1 MSGTDPDPRKSR
13 PLDST
18 QAYVPPEAQ
27 QAPPLPA
34 NLPKIPGI
42 TLHFELAR
50 GGMGVVYS
58 GRQDFLDRRVA
69 VKLLSV
75 ELGGDSFVQRFQ
87 REAKILAG
95 IKHPNIVACHMA
107 GTTDD
112 GQSYLVMEF
121 IDGPSLKKWIAD
133 HGPVSV
139 PATLRLMRATAQ
151 ALAHAHSLGIIHRDV
166 KPENILLETVT
177 STALD
182 VLFPFT
188 PKVVDLG
195 LARANEGS
203 ASLGL
208 TSPGSVM
215 GTPAT
220 MSPEQYDEPD
230 AVDFR
235 SDIYGLGC
243 VFYEMLVGQPAFRGK
258 KLTEIVTA
266 KRAPVAPNPCDENLT
281 VPPAVGA
288 LVQSMLACHRDDRP
302 RSYKELDER
311 LLELIETLATS
322 RTRSSKKAPPPPVV
336 GEETE
341 WGKGPMVRPSSIKND
356 KTAKNPSKPV
366 EDPFAKAEQNEKDR
380 TAAKAPSAGLL
391 RTSEIN
397 FLAEGLDA
405 PAGPAKPAFED
416 LGATV
421 VSKLPPKDSAD
432 EAGGAAVGVGKG
444 AAKPNRMPVFVG
456 IGAVLV
462 LAIGG
467 YALSGGGGGD
477 PGGVDPRPDG
487 GGTTKPPKPPAPVID
502 AIVGAET
509 KRVLK
514 ERFSLEAKVTSAVPK
529 PMCVW
534 TLPDELYTKNRQAA
548 KIEVQLLDGLP
559 GVVFDCEFEVN
570 DGRGQKDR
578 RIVKV
583 EVGDY
588 LEDRPLAGFEGRKEW
603 RVDEGPTRWVDSRSA
618 DDYVSC
624 QAGSTLRTLTTNLDP
639 LETYWE
645 WSGKLTSGVDQI
657 LRAGGSSDETTAP
670 AKVGLRAEFGDLGY
684 TIVCGRTGTADD
696 AGWTMDAHPCRR
708 VDGVWKP
715 DGEPLR
721 IEFPNAP
728 DESDEISVET
738 RGWFRLQRQREKLI
752 AEIGWSTETFA
763 PGKPQESSPPT
774 GVRTVTFDLPA
785 GASASQL
792 TLFVDQGIGKFRL
805 RSR

>member
-1 MSGTDPDPRKSR
+1 VSGNDPDPRKSR

-139 PATLRLMRATAQ
+139 PATLRLVRATAQ

-243 VFYEMLVGQPAFRGK
+243 AFYEMLVGLPAFRGK

-288 LVQSMLACHRDDRP
+288 LVQSMLACHRDERP

-322 RTRSSKKAPPPPVV
+322 RTRSTKKAPPPVV

-341 WGKGPMVRPSSIKND
+341 WGKGPMVRPSSVKTD
-356 KTAKNPSKPV
+356 KTSAKDPSTSPPKATPV
-366 EDPFAKAEQNEKDR
+366 EDPFAKAEQNQKNR
-380 TAAKAPSAGLL
+380 SAAKAPSAGLL

-405 PAGPAKPAFED
+405 PAGPAKPAFEELD
-416 LGATV
+416 ATV
-421 VSKLPPKDSAD
+421 VSKLPQKDSAD
-432 EAGGAAVGVGKG
+432 EAGGAAVGAGKG
-444 AAKPNRMPVFVG
+444 AAKPNRTPLFVG

-462 LAIGG
+462 LAVGG
-467 YALSGGGGGD
+467 YALSGGGGD
-477 PGGVDPRPDG
+477 PGGVDPRPEG

-534 TLPDELYTKNRQAA
+534 TLPDELLTKNRQAA

-570 DGRGQKDR
+570 DGKGQKDR

-583 EVGDY
+583 EVGDFD
-588 LEDRPLAGFEGRKEW
+588 ERRPLIGFTGKPEW
-603 RVDEGPTRWVDSRSA
+603 SVDEADLRWNDVSRGE

-624 QAGSTLRTLTTNLDP
+624 QAGLRLRTLTTALDP
-639 LETYWE
+639 EETYWE
-645 WSGKLTSGVDQI
+645 WSGKLT
-657 LRAGGSSDETTAP
+657 AEADEKTAP

-708 VDGVWKP
+708 VDGIWKP
-715 DGEPLR
+715 EGEPLR
-721 IEFPNAP
+721 VAFPNAP
-728 DESDEISVET
+728 DDSEEKAVET
-738 RGWFRLQRQREKLI
+738 RGWFRLQRQRGQLI
-752 AEIGWSTETFA
+752 AEIGSSTETFA